1 MSCSVISRNAVS
13 GSRRTT
19 ARDKT
24 RLNARARADDFRR
37 ARLDRRSV
45 TLRLLGFSQIF
56 IPGAFAGRKFAS
68 AIAAETALP
77 GVFWTVELGQQIPGF
92 AVDQPRHA
100 LAWPPRCFQ
109 EHQAAIVFDYDLEI
123 ALHDVGPL
131 SGNGSQRLF
140 LARLLGGPGFFLG
153 RRGDGRRGREQQREN
168 DNQSH
173 GVLCLVGGVLAVDV
187 TDFPHSLAESVKDV
201 LFGGRRFLRPGTL
214 SPAWAIVA
222 PAPSYVEHGGFLVQS
237 VRRTLSLPQNG
248 GRVAA
253 VHCPTRADVRV
264 GSKSAI
270 RRCRLRCPVCPKDG
284 VIGRQLVDS

>member
-37 ARLDRRSV
+37 ARPDWRSV
-45 TLRLLGFSQIF
+45 TLHLLGFSQIF

-100 LAWPPRCFQ
+100 LACKYPRCFQ
-109 EHQAAIVFDYDLEI
+109 EHQAAIASDYDLEI

-131 SGNGSQRLF
+131 SGNGSQRLC
-140 LARLLGGPGFFLG
+140 LAGLLGGPGFFLG

-173 GVLCLVGGVLAVDV
+173 GIL
-187 TDFPHSLAESVKDV
+187 TVKYA
-201 LFGGRRFLRPGTL
+201 
-214 SPAWAIVA
+214 S
-222 PAPSYVEHGGFLVQS
+222 
-237 VRRTLSLPQNG
+237 
-248 GRVAA
+248 
-253 VHCPTRADVRV
+253 
-264 GSKSAI
+264 
-270 RRCRLRCPVCPKDG
+270 
-284 VIGRQLVDS
+284 